1 MISLPGLLER
11 GARINPK
18 ATATRFLDRERSWPQ
33 VVDRVSRLAA
43 GLSGYGLDEANRVA
57 ILSLNS
63 DNYFESIFAIPWAGL
78 CLVPLNTRWA
88 LAENLYA
95 LTDSGSKV
103 LLFDDAF
110 IDQARAL
117 KDQADSLQQLVYM
130 GDNDTPDWADSYEQL
145 IASHQP
151 ARVSPRGDNDMAGIF
166 YTGGTT
172 GFPKGVMQ
180 SHKAIW
186 ASALGMFP
194 SVGMNQTHCY
204 LHAAPMFHMAD
215 FAGSMNALL
224 AGGGHA
230 FVAGFDAGLVL
241 KILSEWKITHTL
253 IVPAMVK
260 MLLAHPDAGTT
271 DLSQLEKIT
280 YGASPM
286 PAALLSEAMRLWP
299 QVGFTQAYGQTEMAP
314 VITTLNAED
323 HRRGGDILKSAGRP
337 TPVSEVRLLDSDNR
351 DVDLGVQGEVVV
363 KGPHTM
369 LGYWNK
375 PEETAKALVDGWVY
389 TGDAGIFDASGYL
402 YIVDRVKDMIITGGE
417 NVFTT
422 EVENALISHEAIQDV
437 AVIGIPHD
445 EWGEMVHGIVIL
457 VPGSEVLEIDL
468 INHCRESIAGYK
480 CPKSISFREQPL
492 PLSGAG
498 KVLKTELREPFWKG
512 RDRQVN

>member
-11 GARINPK
+11 GARINPA

-43 GLSGYGLDEANRVA
+43 GLSAYDLNEADRIA

-63 DNYFESIFAIPWAGL
+63 DNYFESIFAIPWAGF

-88 LAENLYA
+88 LPENQYA
-95 LTDSGSKV
+95 LTDSGSRV

-110 IDQARAL
+110 IDQAHAL
-117 KDQADSLQQLVYM
+117 KDQVDSLQQLVYM
-130 GDNDTPDWADSYEQL
+130 GDNDTPDWAVSYEDL
-145 IASHQP
+145 IAKHQP
-151 ARVSPRGDNDMAGIF
+151 APMSPRGDDDMAGIF

-230 FVAGFDAGLVL
+230 FVAGFDAELVL

-260 MLLAHPDAGTT
+260 MLLAHPDAAST
-271 DLSQLEKIT
+271 DLSRLEKIT

-314 VITTLNAED
+314 VISTLTAED

-337 TPVSEVRLLDSDNR
+337 TPVSEVRLFDSDDK
-351 DVDLGVQGEVVV
+351 DVELGVQGEVVV
-363 KGPHTM
+363 KGPHAM

-375 PEETAKALVDGWVY
+375 PEETANALVDGWVY
-389 TGDAGIFDASGYL
+389 TGDAGVFDANGYL

-422 EVENALISHEAIQDV
+422 EVENALISHDAIQDV
-437 AVIGIPHD
+437 AVIGIPHE

-457 VPGSEVLEIDL
+457 ISGREVSEADL
-468 INHCRESIAGYK
+468 ISHCRESIAGYK

>member
-11 GARINPK
+11 GARINRT
-18 ATATRFLDRERSWPQ
+18 ATATRFLDRERSWSQ
-33 VVDRVSRLAA
+33 VLNRVSRLAA
-43 GLSGYGLDEANRVA
+43 GLSGYNLEEADRIA

-63 DNYFESIFAIPWAGL
+63 DNYFESIFAVPWAGF

-88 LAENLYA
+88 LPENQYA
-95 LTDSGSKV
+95 LVDSGSKV

-110 IDQARAL
+110 IDQARLL
-117 KDQADSLQQLVYM
+117 KDQVDSLQQLVYM
-130 GDNDTPDWADSYEQL
+130 GDNETPDWADSYEELVAQ
-145 IASHQP
+145 HQP
-151 ARVSPRGDNDMAGIF
+151 APMSRRGDDDMAGIF

-186 ASALGMFP
+186 ASAIGMFP

-224 AGGGHA
+224 AGGSHA

-241 KILSEWKITHTL
+241 KIFSDWKVTHTL

-260 MLLAHPDAGTT
+260 MLLAHPDAGKA
-271 DLSQLEKIT
+271 DLSRLEKIT

-286 PAALLSEAMRLWP
+286 PAALLSDAMRLWP

-323 HRRGGDILKSAGRP
+323 HRKGGDILKSAGRP
-337 TPVSEVRLLDSDNR
+337 TPVSEVRLLDSDDN
-351 DVDLGVQGEVVV
+351 DVELGVQGEVVV
-363 KGPHTM
+363 KGPHAM

-375 PEETAKALVDGWVY
+375 PDETAKALVDGWVY

-422 EVENALISHEAIQDV
+422 EVENALISHDAVQDV

-457 VPGSEVLEIDL
+457 VAGMEVSEAAL
-468 INHCRESIAGYK
+468 IGHCRKSIAGYK

-498 KVLKTELREPFWKG
+498 KVLKTELRAPFWKG
-512 RDRQVN
+512 RNRQVN